1 MGGKIGAKGGGPLR
15 QQLKGL
21 FILPSTVLPKEEK
34 RKRLPNQSYWDR
46 KPRLG
51 DRHPKRTKETRPEMG
66 RSRGYPGRGGLQH
79 QGKDPGAER
88 ELTLLT
94 TRSRPRASLFPRP
107 LPMKVEPL

>member
-1 MGGKIGAKGGGPLR
+1 MGGKRGAKGGPLR
-15 QQLKGL
+15 QQSKGL

-34 RKRLPNQSYWDR
+34 RKQLPNQSYWDL

-51 DRHPKRTKETRPEMG
+51 DRHPKRIKETRPGMG

-79 QGKDPGAER
+79 QGEEDPGAER